1 MIARNDVSHLDRL
14 KYDMIRTFEKSQYSD
29 LVVQMYNSPI
39 TLSKENKNHI
49 LTILIVLEEEFVRN
63 HGDCVNVNRIIDN

>member
-1 MIARNDVSHLDRL
+1 
-14 KYDMIRTFEKSQYSD
+14 
-29 LVVQMYNSPI
+29 MYNSPI
-39 TLSKENKNHI
+39 TLSKDNKNHI